1 MTPSPLCP
9 AAAVGVG
16 GEYPLSASSAS
27 ERAEADPEL
36 RKRRGETT
44 VLTFSGQ
51 GWGEC
56 LNTTQPGLR
65 ACPLAGDDDSGDAA
79 HRCFTM
85 SHSALTPPPPPCP
98 AGNFTNSLV
107 ILLLL
112 AMQGATG
119 ALSKHD
125 AELTWRLQV
134 VNGARWPSHMAK
146 CHVDHCLRTSRLS
159 FLNWVARVDAHYS
172 MTSSISNCSPP
183 ATRPRC
189 LQFGVGA
196 VICACVTL
204 YRWLYLK
211 ESEVSSLLPSRQCPP
226 SSGKAHLR
234 RPMGG
239 CCSKMGQA
247 GRQAGRHW

>member
-36 RKRRGETT
+36 RKRRGEIT

-85 SHSALTPPPPPCP
+85 SHSALTPPLALQATLQTASSSCCCWPCKGP
-98 AGNFTNSLV
+98 
-107 ILLLL
+107 
-112 AMQGATG
+112 QG
-119 ALSKHD
+119 
-125 AELTWRLQV
+125 R
-134 VNGARWPSHMAK
+134 
-146 CHVDHCLRTSRLS
+146 
-159 FLNWVARVDAHYS
+159 
-172 MTSSISNCSPP
+172 
-183 ATRPRC
+183 
-189 LQFGVGA
+189 
-196 VICACVTL
+196 
-204 YRWLYLK
+204 
-211 ESEVSSLLPSRQCPP
+211 
-226 SSGKAHLR
+226 
-234 RPMGG
+234 
-239 CCSKMGQA
+239 
-247 GRQAGRHW
+247 

>member
-85 SHSALTPPPPPCP
+85 SHSALSPPPPPLPCRQLYKQPRHP
-98 AGNFTNSLV
+98 AAAGH
-107 ILLLL
+107 
-112 AMQGATG
+112 ARGHRGA
-119 ALSKHD
+119 
-125 AELTWRLQV
+125 E
-134 VNGARWPSHMAK
+134 
-146 CHVDHCLRTSRLS
+146 
-159 FLNWVARVDAHYS
+159 
-172 MTSSISNCSPP
+172 
-183 ATRPRC
+183 
-189 LQFGVGA
+189 
-196 VICACVTL
+196 
-204 YRWLYLK
+204 
-211 ESEVSSLLPSRQCPP
+211 
-226 SSGKAHLR
+226 
-234 RPMGG
+234 
-239 CCSKMGQA
+239 QA
-247 GRQAGRHW
+247 